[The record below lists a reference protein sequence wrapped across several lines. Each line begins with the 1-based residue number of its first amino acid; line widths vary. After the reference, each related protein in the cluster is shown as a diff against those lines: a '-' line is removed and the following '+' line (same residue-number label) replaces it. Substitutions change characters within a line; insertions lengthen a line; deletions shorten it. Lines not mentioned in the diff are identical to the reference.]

1 MIALTR
7 LSGYA
12 HVAVKYG
19 VDEAL
24 FLDSIMYWYRHNRAN
39 DMNFHDGRWWTYN
52 SMAAFVD
59 LFPWWSD
66 KQLRRIIKSCKE
78 QGALL
83 TANYNSDGRDR
94 TVWYSPS
101 DELLQLY
108 GDSQTG
114 ECICPNGQMQMPKQ
128 ADASAQTGEPLP
140 CNYIHVDNIPPIT
153 PPQGEA
159 SPKRKRRETKSA
171 PNWEPE
177 RFAGFWAMYPRGEK
191 KQAAIQAWDNLRPSG
206 EVIDT
211 MARALKRQV
220 ASEEWQRGVG
230 IPYASTYLNQRRW
243 EDEVKAPAKQVAPIT
258 GGARVVTETT
268 EVPEW

>member
-52 SMAAFVD
+52 SMAAFVE

-114 ECICPNGQMQMPKQ
+114 ECIRPNGQMQMPEQ
-128 ADASAQTGEPLP
+128 ADASDQKGEPLP
-140 CNYIHVDNIPPIT
+140 CNYHVDNIPPII
-153 PPQGEA
+153 PPQGEGA
-159 SPKRKRRETKSA
+159 PKRKRRGGAKKA
-171 PNWEPE
+171 PDWEPE
-177 RFAGFWAMYPRGEK
+177 RFAGFWALYPRGEK
-191 KQAAIQAWDNLRPSG
+191 KQAAIQAWDSLRPSG

-243 EDEVKAPAKQVAPIT
+243 EDEIKAPARQTLPMTT
-258 GGARVVTETT
+258 GTRVVVETT

>member
-12 HVAVKYG
+12 HVAIQYG

-52 SMAAFVD
+52 SMAAFVE

-78 QGALL
+78 KGALL

-114 ECICPNGQMQMPKQ
+114 ECIRPNGQMQMPEQ
-128 ADASAQTGEPLP
+128 ADASDQKGEPLP
-140 CNYIHVDNIPPIT
+140 CNYHVDNNPPIIPP
-153 PPQGEA
+153 Q
-159 SPKRKRRETKSA
+159 
-171 PNWEPE
+171 
-177 RFAGFWAMYPRGEK
+177 
-191 KQAAIQAWDNLRPSG
+191 
-206 EVIDT
+206 
-211 MARALKRQV
+211 RAFC
-220 ASEEWQRGVG
+220 
-230 IPYASTYLNQRRW
+230 
-243 EDEVKAPAKQVAPIT
+243 
-258 GGARVVTETT
+258 
-268 EVPEW
+268 